1 MKTAKVNPLRQHLQ
15 RTARYTIATV
25 AGVLFAYVAWAPQ
38 PPPGTEAPEKASFE
52 LPPTML
58 EALREEGLM
67 APNETTIPPP
77 VAEDQQAALNRRS
90 SRTVKAFTN
99 SDQTDQAEQMGT
111 ADSAFAANNANEL
124 AAQTSAHSRA
134 PPA

>member
-15 RTARYTIATV
+15 RTARYMIATA

-38 PPPGTEAPEKASFE
+38 PPPGAEAPEKGLIE
-52 LPPTML
+52 LPPYML

-77 VAEDQQAALNRRS
+77 IAEDQQAALSRRDS
-90 SRTVKAFTN
+90 GPVKGFTD
-99 SDQTDQAEQMGT
+99 SDQAAQAEKTGKAGS
-111 ADSAFAANNANEL
+111 ADAANEWNEL
-124 AAQTSAHSRA
+124 TSAISAHSRA